1 MPKTVRCNL
10 YLPVSAVEAADRMAD
25 EGGTSRKAIM
35 VRALGVLRAAHD
47 GAKQGHYIG
56 LTKNPENLDMLL
68 VAPL

>member
-1 MPKTVRCNL
+1 MTNRLNMRLPCEVTAVMDRLAAERGLTRTAIVR
-10 YLPVSAVEAADRMAD
+10 E
-25 EGGTSRKAIM
+25 
-35 VRALGVLRAAHD
+35 ALGVLRAAHD